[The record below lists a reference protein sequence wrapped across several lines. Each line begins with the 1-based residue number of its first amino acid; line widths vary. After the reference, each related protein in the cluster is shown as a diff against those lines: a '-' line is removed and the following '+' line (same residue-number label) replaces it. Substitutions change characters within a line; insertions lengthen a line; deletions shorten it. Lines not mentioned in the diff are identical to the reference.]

1 MVTSISTPRERG
13 SGDFDGENCL
23 QGRGVRFCGFRSLFK
38 TSSKARKNLDTMQM
52 IDIRLQRMPD
62 AIEALYLHMLGNQER
77 LYQQEAAVYIR
88 LMVTSFPL
96 DPSILHF
103 IFIDNRQWS
112 LGPLSSRWYVF
123 RVWRVWQV
131 VRKIW
136 RFVFARVV
144 QASLRSA
151 SFLWRGFQVLATWFL
166 WIVETS
172 RVNCEGEYHNSFEQC
187 ISSMEVP
194 LTF

>member
-1 MVTSISTPRERG
+1 MSSRPEQIFRQAFRYAPQPDYRISTIKILNRQQKISVTMVTSISTPRERG

-112 LGPLSSRWYVF
+112 LGPLSSR
-123 RVWRVWQV
+123 
-131 VRKIW
+131 
-136 RFVFARVV
+136 
-144 QASLRSA
+144 
-151 SFLWRGFQVLATWFL
+151 
-166 WIVETS
+166 
-172 RVNCEGEYHNSFEQC
+172 
-187 ISSMEVP
+187 
-194 LTF
+194 